1 MKPGVLMMK
10 KSQIAVL
17 VLIVVFAGA
26 GFAFYKSMPL
36 SLYKY
41 PPFAEYK
48 DCSECPAIVEIPPG
62 TFMMGSPDSESERN
76 DDEGPVHRVTIPA
89 SFAVGKYE
97 VTFDEWDACVAA
109 GGCSHKPGD
118 EGWGRGRQPVMNV
131 IWDDAQTY
139 LVWLSNKT
147 GKTYRLLSEAEWE
160 YVARAGTT
168 TPFHTGATIST
179 SQANFNG
186 NKTYNGSSKGKKRD
200 RTVPVGSFGAN
211 QFGLHDVHGN
221 VLEWVQ
227 DCWNANYK
235 GAPVDGTS
243 VWTTGDCSNRV
254 LRGGSWIGLPWD
266 LRSASRFRD
275 GTDIRFNSVG
285 FRVARTL
292 PR

>member
-41 PPFAEYK
+41 LPFAEYK

-62 TFMMGSPDSESERN
+62 TFMMGSPDSEPER
-76 DDEGPVHRVTIPA
+76 DKDEGPVHRVTIPA
-89 SFAVGKYE
+89 AFAVGKYE
-97 VTFDEWDACVAA
+97 VTFDEWDACVSA

-118 EGWGRGRQPVMNV
+118 EGWGRGRHPVIQVSWNDV
-131 IWDDAQTY
+131 QTY

-168 TPFHTGATIST
+168 TPFHTGEQIST
-179 SQANFNG
+179 SQANFDG
-186 NKTYNGSSKGKKRD
+186 NYTYNGSSKGEFRD

-221 VLEWVQ
+221 VVEWVQ
-227 DCWNANYK
+227 DCWNGNYK
-235 GAPVDGTS
+235 GAPSDGS
-243 VWTTGDCSNRV
+243 AWTTGDCEDRV
-254 LRGGSWIGLPWD
+254 LRGGSWLNDPWI
-266 LRSASRFRD
+266 LRSAIRD
-275 GTDIRFNSVG
+275 GYRIDIRINLFG

>member
-41 PPFAEYK
+41 LPFAEYK

-62 TFMMGSPDSESERN
+62 TFMMGSPDSDSERN

-97 VTFDEWDACVAA
+97 VTFDEWDACVSA
-109 GGCSHKPGD
+109 GGCSHKPED
-118 EGWGRGRQPVMNV
+118 KGWGRGRLPVIYV
-131 IWDDAQTY
+131 SWGDAQEY
-139 LVWLSNKT
+139 VSWLSKKT

-168 TPFHTGATIST
+168 TPFHTGEQIST
-179 SQANFNG
+179 SQANF
-186 NKTYNGSSKGKKRD
+186 GKSRK

-221 VLEWVQ
+221 VYEWVQ

-235 GAPVDGTS
+235 GAPVDGS
-243 VWTTGDCSNRV
+243 VWTTVDCTSRV
-254 LRGGSWIGLPWD
+254 LRGGSWYIEPRI
-266 LRSASRFRD
+266 LRSAFRNRD
-275 GTDIRFNSVG
+275 RTVNRYSFVG

-292 PR
+292 P